1 MKVKVKRKHKAE
13 KGDVTFRIII
23 TNLRDVINGGYI
35 EARTATRVHEAADEM
50 YQQILKYWLTAD
62 TIIKDRIRQAFNDM
76 KEVVKDAQK
85 TNTVIENPSI
95 NGLAIPSLEFE
106 INRCCEGDGD
116 KEIISTKFS
125 PRKINVD
132 KNSFLDSMKVAV
144 IKTGLQYYSV
154 KIETEST
161 GIDTWEPVDVKV
173 SDLVPE
179 PEVDQVEPENPE
191 KNNDPEKEDI
201 DSKKSELALVPV
213 PEHNPSVPERNL
225 LENHF
230 HAEYYFSV
238 RLYHEDKNAKFDY
251 YLTNALTYLKSSI
264 YNKLTEDQ
272 TFSCDYKNG
281 YISASFINDG
291 VEITLAPQSKVSVST
306 LHKMITDTIDMVEK
320 RYSSILLM
328 TSMEVNPKTIPVI
341 YPTHDI
347 LTLSSCKAMSR
358 LVTMLYQFR
367 ENKGIDDHSRG
378 ECFERIKEKIYTA
391 YNYGYNVIMVN
402 DIFIKI
408 TNKDDYRYTEGKQI
422 DHMANLI
429 MAVMIATGGNF
440 KDIIYDFKIK
450 DIDTVNKNGKK
461 NGWRF

>member
-23 TNLRDVINGGYI
+23 TNLPDVINGGYI
-35 EARTATRVHEAADEM
+35 EARTATKVHEAADEM

-95 NGLAIPSLEFE
+95 NGLAIPSLDFE
-106 INRCCEGDGD
+106 INRCCDGDDD
-116 KEIISTKFS
+116 KEIISIKFS
-125 PRKINVD
+125 PRIINVD
-132 KNSFLDSMKVAV
+132 IDSFVDMLEVSAIKVGP
-144 IKTGLQYYSV
+144 KYSV
-154 KIETEST
+154 KIEAESI
-161 GIDTWEPVDVKV
+161 GIDAWEPVDEKV
-173 SDLVPE
+173 SDIVPE
-179 PEVDQVEPENPE
+179 LEADQVNPENPE
-191 KNNDPEKEDI
+191 KDSDPEKEDV

-213 PEHNPSVPERNL
+213 PEHNL

-230 HAEYYFSV
+230 HAEYYFSA

-251 YLTNALTYLKSSI
+251 CLTNALTYLKSSI
-264 YNKLTEDQ
+264 YNKLTEDP
-272 TFSCDYKNG
+272 TFACDYNNG

-291 VEITLAPQSKVSVST
+291 VELTLAPQSKVSVST

-320 RYSSILLM
+320 RYSSILLV

-347 LTLSSCKAMSR
+347 LTLSSCKAVSR

-391 YNYGYNVIMVN
+391 YNYGHNVIMVN

-422 DHMANLI
+422 DYMANLI

-440 KDIIYDFKIK
+440 KDSIYDFKIK
-450 DIDTVNKNGKK
+450 DIDTVIKNGKK